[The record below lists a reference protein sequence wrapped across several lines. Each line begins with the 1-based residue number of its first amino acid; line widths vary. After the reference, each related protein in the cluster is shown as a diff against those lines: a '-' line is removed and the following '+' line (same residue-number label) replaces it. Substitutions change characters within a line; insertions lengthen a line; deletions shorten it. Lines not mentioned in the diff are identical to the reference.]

1 MADSFHFSISMISR
15 GKGKSAVAS
24 AAYIS
29 CEKITNEWDGIT
41 HDYHNKQGLLYS
53 EIFLPNNVPL
63 ELKDRST
70 LWNSVELNEKAINS
84 QLARN
89 FIIALPKELSVED
102 NKRLITDFINKNFV
116 SKGMIVD
123 LAIHDENADGNNNIH
138 AHIMTTVRPINEKGE
153 WQAKSKKEYVL
164 DDDGNKV
171 LNKNGKPKTRKIEL
185 TDWNDKGNAERW
197 RESYANICN
206 QFLEKAGK
214 EKRVDHRSFKRQ
226 GIEEVPTIHLGASVC
241 ALEKKGIQTDK
252 GNINREIK
260 IHNSLVK
267 EIRKRIAELTSWI
280 NDFAKALLERYE
292 QYKQTRQDE
301 IDNKAE
307 LFNLYEYISI
317 YSEIQGEKSQSL
329 PYYAKMK
336 KESIDLNRFV
346 KATYY
351 LKENKLTT
359 ISDLQGK
366 ITDLQSQN
374 SRVNKEIKAKTSR
387 VEELSKCFAYI
398 NIIKENKNVYDEWN
412 NKKLFKDRFY
422 NSHKQEIEKYRRA
435 KGMVERITGSSVIKV
450 NEWQEEIRVLENAIG
465 KLNDKSES
473 IKKEY
478 ENINHIKY
486 AVKTVNDDYGIDL
499 SIEID
504 KAIKRGEKPSV
515 IAQLKKY
522 KEQQDKYERKKDKV
536 IKHYKSVERS

>member
-1 MADSFHFSISMISR
+1 MKKVN
-15 GKGKSAVAS
+15 GK
-24 AAYIS
+24 
-29 CEKITNEWDGIT
+29 
-41 HDYHNKQGLLYS
+41 
-53 EIFLPNNVPL
+53 
-63 ELKDRST
+63 LK
-70 LWNSVELNEKAINS
+70 VK
-84 QLARN
+84 
-89 FIIALPKELSVED
+89 
-102 NKRLITDFINKNFV
+102 
-116 SKGMIVD
+116 
-123 LAIHDENADGNNNIH
+123 
-138 AHIMTTVRPINEKGE
+138 
-153 WQAKSKKEYVL
+153 KSKKEYVL

-197 RESYANICN
+197 RESYANMCN
-206 QFLEKAGK
+206 QFLEKAGE

-267 EIRKRIAELTSWI
+267 EIRKRIAELTLWI

-317 YSEIQGEKSQSL
+317 YSEIQGEKSQRL

-412 NKKLFKDRFY
+412 NKKLFKECFAYINIIKENKNVYDEWNNKKLFKDRFY

-435 KGMVERITGSSVIKV
+435 KGMVEKITGSSVIKV

-536 IKHYKSVERS
+536 IKHYKSVERG

>member
-63 ELKDRST
+63 ELKDRAT

-89 FIIALPKELSVED
+89 FIIALPKELSIED
-102 NKRLITDFINKNFV
+102 NKKLIIDFINKNFV

-164 DDDGNKV
+164 DDDGNKI

-197 RESYANICN
+197 RESFSNMCN
-206 QFLEKAGK
+206 QYLEQAGE

-226 GIEEVPTIHLGASVC
+226 GIDEIPTIHLGASAC
-241 ALEKKGIQTDK
+241 ALEKKGIQTNK
-252 GNINREIK
+252 GNINREII

-267 EIRKRIAELTSWI
+267 EIRKRIVELTSWI
-280 NDFAKALLERYE
+280 NGFTKDLLERYE
-292 QYKQTRQDE
+292 HYKQSRKDE

-317 YSEIQGEKSQSL
+317 YSEIQGEKSQRL
-329 PYYAKMK
+329 PYYAKLK

-366 ITDLQSQN
+366 ITDLQRKN
-374 SRVNKEIKAKTSR
+374 SRVNREIKATTSR
-387 VEELSKCFAYI
+387 VEELSKCFAYT

-412 NKKLFKDRFY
+412 NKKIFKDRFY
-422 NSHKQEIEKYRRA
+422 NLHKEEIEKYRRA

-465 KLNDKSES
+465 KLNDKLEL

-478 ENINHIKY
+478 
-486 AVKTVNDDYGIDL
+486 
-499 SIEID
+499 
-504 KAIKRGEKPSV
+504 
-515 IAQLKKY
+515 
-522 KEQQDKYERKKDKV
+522 
-536 IKHYKSVERS
+536 